1 MLFNGILVL
10 KIVRLEICMI
20 LLLDNDNHFL
30 NSYKTLLGN
39 LGFKVIASNDP
50 LEAIGMVRSHEI
62 SKVISSYQ
70 METMDGVE
78 FLENVKQI
86 NPDIKRVL
94 LTLNFLE
101 GYLVQEKGLNIVDS
115 FVTKS
120 IDQDSLI
127 RAIVE

>member
-1 MLFNGILVL
+1 
-10 KIVRLEICMI
+10 MI

>member
-1 MLFNGILVL
+1 
-10 KIVRLEICMI
+10 
-20 LLLDNDNHFL
+20 
-30 NSYKTLLGN
+30 
-39 LGFKVIASNDP
+39 
-50 LEAIGMVRSHEI
+50 
-62 SKVISSYQ
+62 